1 MDFSDRVAIIT
12 GADSL
17 RGFGRAT
24 AEFMA
29 QRGCNIVLSGLI
41 SDNLKENVKNIK
53 SMGFNAMGIKADIT
67 KTDDVKNMVE
77 QTIYE
82 FGRIDILVNNAGVTQ
97 RMTLFDMTIDD
108 WNKSLESNLTGAF
121 ICSTAVLPFM
131 KERHYGRIV
140 HVSSIAARR
149 GGGHIGGGHYTA
161 AKAGIIGL
169 SKALAREAA
178 PYGITS
184 NCVVPGSCKTD
195 IGGIKFEDKT
205 VPDGVPMGR
214 RGETIEV
221 ASAIAYLATDYAG
234 FITGASLDI
243 NGGAYMPQPKIIDKL
258 K

>member
-17 RGFGRAT
+17 RGIGRAT

-29 QRGCNIVLSGLI
+29 RRGCNVVLSGLI
-41 SDNLKENVKNIK
+41 SENIQENVGNIK
-53 SMGFNAMGIKADIT
+53 SMGFNAIGIEADIR
-67 KTDDVKNMVE
+67 KTDDVKYMVE
-77 QTIYE
+77 KTIHE
-82 FGRIDILVNNAGVTQ
+82 FGKIDILVNNAGYSQ
-97 RMTLFDMTIDD
+97 RMTILDMTLDD

-121 ICSTAVLPFM
+121 ICSHAVLPYM
-131 KERHYGRIV
+131 KERHYGRII

-149 GGGHIGGGHYTA
+149 GGGLLGGGHYTA

-184 NCVVPGSCKTD
+184 NCVIPGSCQTD
-195 IGGIKFEDKT
+195 VGGIKFEDKT
-205 VPDGVPMGR
+205 VPDDLPMGR

-243 NGGAYMPQPKIIDKL
+243 NGGAYMP
-258 K
+258 

>member
-29 QRGCNIVLSGLI
+29 RRGCNVVLSGLI
-41 SDNLKENVKNIK
+41 SHGIQENVGNIK
-53 SMGFNAMGIKADIT
+53 SMGFNAVGIEADIT

-77 QTIYE
+77 KTIHE
-82 FGRIDILVNNAGVTQ
+82 FGKIDILVNNAGVTQ
-97 RMTLFDMTIDD
+97 RMTIFDMTIGD

-121 ICSTAVLPFM
+121 ICSHAVLPYM
-131 KERHYGRIV
+131 KEKHYGRII
-140 HVSSIAARR
+140 HVTSIAARK
-149 GGGHIGGGHYTA
+149 GGGHIGGGHYAT

-169 SKALAREAA
+169 SKALALEAA
-178 PYGITS
+178 SYGITS
-184 NCVVPGSCKTD
+184 NCVVPGSSQTD

-205 VPDGVPMGR
+205 VPAGVPMGR

-243 NGGAYMPQPKIIDKL
+243 NGGAYMP
-258 K
+258 